1 MNLKKCFLIITLC
14 SNFICSATPAEV
26 LQPACA
32 LPGPQKSLRIKVLL
46 DEQVLDEKR
55 EWQIGSEHDV
65 TIADPDTLGKKINIH
80 TRNLA
85 VRVHEGSFFLD
96 KHRIKMK
103 KVLIAPSQGHLSFQG
118 KTYPGALLLV
128 LQDNKQY
135 AINVVDL
142 EEYVYCVLKTESWPG
157 WPLEVNKVFA
167 IACRSYALAMMTRS
181 AKLKVSLPYHIKNS
195 NSHQTY
201 TGIHI
206 NPLLRQ
212 AVDQTAGVFLAYD
225 KQPIIAMFD
234 CCCGGIVPA
243 RIAGFDF
250 KKAPYLSRDY
260 PCTFCKSCKIY
271 SWKAEFAMQD
281 LERFLQSEQRL
292 RELRVVKNDKAGL
305 VEEIVL
311 RSGRKSSTISG
322 KKLYSLLDEVKSYC
336 FTIRRRGS
344 KLTISGR
351 GYGHHMGLCQWG
363 ARQMVSDGWDYQS
376 ILQFY
381 YPGTKRMK
389 LA

>member
-1 MNLKKCFLIITLC
+1 
-14 SNFICSATPAEV
+14 
-26 LQPACA
+26 
-32 LPGPQKSLRIKVLL
+32 
-46 DEQVLDEKR
+46 
-55 EWQIGSEHDV
+55 
-65 TIADPDTLGKKINIH
+65 
-80 TRNLA
+80 
-85 VRVHEGSFFLD
+85 
-96 KHRIKMK
+96 
-103 KVLIAPSQGHLSFQG
+103 
-118 KTYPGALLLV
+118 
-128 LQDNKQY
+128 
-135 AINVVDL
+135 
-142 EEYVYCVLKTESWPG
+142 
-157 WPLEVNKVFA
+157 
-167 IACRSYALAMMTRS
+167 
-181 AKLKVSLPYHIKNS
+181 
-195 NSHQTY
+195 
-201 TGIHI
+201 
-206 NPLLRQ
+206 
-212 AVDQTAGVFLAYD
+212 
-225 KQPIIAMFD
+225 
-234 CCCGGIVPA
+234 
-243 RIAGFDF
+243 
-250 KKAPYLSRDY
+250 
-260 PCTFCKSCKIY
+260 
-271 SWKAEFAMQD
+271 MQD